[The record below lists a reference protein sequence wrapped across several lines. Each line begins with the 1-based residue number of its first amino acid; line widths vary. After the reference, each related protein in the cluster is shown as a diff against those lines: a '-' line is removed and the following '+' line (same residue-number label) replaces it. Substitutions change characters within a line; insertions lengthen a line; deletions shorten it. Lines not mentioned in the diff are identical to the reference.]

1 VSRARRRATAGTGQ
15 ERASGSFC
23 RALPAACGENPVR
36 YRITKNREDAA
47 QDSFLK
53 ALLHIEHFAGRSSV
67 STWLTSIAINS
78 ALMILRKRRKS
89 PEIPREDS
97 RDSGAVDWCQ
107 EIAAALRIRKS
118 NSWRKSA
125 SDLCEG

>member
-1 VSRARRRATAGTGQ
+1 M
-15 ERASGSFC
+15 
-23 RALPAACGENPVR
+23 R